1 MPDDGTQYSP
11 YEIQITALGE
21 ALGLAE
27 GDALGLEY
35 GGARLAIDILGP
47 ELGKELGSSLGGR
60 ITVAIISSS
69 FFKSV

>member
-1 MPDDGTQYSP
+1 MPDGGTQYSS

-27 GDALGLEY
+27 GDA
-35 GGARLAIDILGP
+35 LGP